1 MRPGPLAPA
10 FLPRQMVGAPWCRV
24 YDWALAL
31 RFRGRLRA
39 SAALRVGRGFSP
51 RALLLHCDVAAMH
64 GDRSMRRGAWAG
76 GRWAGHGRRRPKR
89 SGRGGVARGPEGL
102 HPRREANSRGESCG
116 AGATA
121 DASGGGAQGGEG
133 AMFESSIRRRARQL
147 RARVPLWTR
156 RGPLELPPILTPTAQ
171 RYGQLRCGCSWRW
184 LLPALLSTCVAC
196 VRACVRVCSRG
207 ARL

>member
-1 MRPGPLAPA
+1 VVQAQ
-10 FLPRQMVGAPWCRV
+10 LPMFGWWGA
-24 YDWALAL
+24 
-31 RFRGRLRA
+31 
-39 SAALRVGRGFSP
+39 
-51 RALLLHCDVAAMH
+51 
-64 GDRSMRRGAWAG
+64 
-76 GRWAGHGRRRPKR
+76 
-89 SGRGGVARGPEGL
+89 
-102 HPRREANSRGESCG
+102 
-116 AGATA
+116 
-121 DASGGGAQGGEG
+121 GGEG